1 MFFTPTNVGGEY
13 FLSDIEPYKFA
24 NAEVIVFCDIEAA
37 QVPYS
42 YAKSLLI
49 FSSPDPSRYKSKFKT
64 QYKYTYTLPTWS
76 EEELCMINPNIDEWY
91 DRFEKWGGVPRSVLW
106 HGNGDNPEQTI
117 DKIIRDNGHIVTKN
131 FFEQGLGEIDTLTN
145 YTLIHIYP
153 QRSEDGKYIYQG
165 PLYVCTFATDYIF
178 RMLELEFRKIYIWGM
193 QCFGSIQEVTLRLL
207 SMDMLVLVICLRKS
221 AYGFFRLRSV
231 PLIVSLLQIT

>member
-76 EEELCMINPNIDEWY
+76 EEELCIINPNIDEWY
-91 DRFEKWGGVPRSVLW
+91 DRPKSGGVFRGRFCGMEMVTTQSKLSIRLFVTMDISLRRISLNKALVRST
-106 HGNGDNPEQTI
+106 P
-117 DKIIRDNGHIVTKN
+117 
-131 FFEQGLGEIDTLTN
+131 
-145 YTLIHIYP
+145 
-153 QRSEDGKYIYQG
+153 
-165 PLYVCTFATDYIF
+165 
-178 RMLELEFRKIYIWGM
+178 
-193 QCFGSIQEVTLRLL
+193 
-207 SMDMLVLVICLRKS
+207 
-221 AYGFFRLRSV
+221 
-231 PLIVSLLQIT
+231 